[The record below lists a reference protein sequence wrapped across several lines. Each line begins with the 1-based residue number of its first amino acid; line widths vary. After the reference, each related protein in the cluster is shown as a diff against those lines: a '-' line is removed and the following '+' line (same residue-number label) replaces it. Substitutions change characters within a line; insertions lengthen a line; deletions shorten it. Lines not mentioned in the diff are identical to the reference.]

1 MVCQCLENPGLKPT
15 IAQNSIM
22 NMLPKSPVNHLHEE
36 IHIKE
41 EHLIKDEFES
51 STESSN
57 FSTHLESSTIK
68 DLFCEQCKLQFDKKI
83 VYDIHLKIVHKK
95 DTIVPIETRCKPV
108 NDTSTVHEESNSKSS
123 TSKQEIVKSSVS
135 IGNVNA
141 VIIEQ
146 LPRLPT
152 EPLPKALIEKEIETS
167 NCTLC
172 DACFL
177 YKIDLAMHIASTHKA
192 NKQFKCTLCNYKTT
206 RKYILRE
213 HIKSN
218 HEGKKPFKNICDYS
232 FSQRSYMNRHVESVH
247 EGKKPFKCDICDY
260 SFSPESHENTFK
272 CEICNYC
279 CFLTKQMNQQG

>member
-108 NDTSTVHEESNSKSS
+108 NDTSTDHEEHSQHKCILCLSFSS
-123 TSKQEIVKSSVS
+123 TNSGI
-135 IGNVNA
+135 IA
-141 VIIEQ
+141 ILCVI
-146 LPRLPT
+146 LLG
-152 EPLPKALIEKEIETS
+152 
-167 NCTLC
+167 
-172 DACFL
+172 
-177 YKIDLAMHIASTHKA
+177 
-192 NKQFKCTLCNYKTT
+192 
-206 RKYILRE
+206 
-213 HIKSN
+213 
-218 HEGKKPFKNICDYS
+218 GKFFY
-232 FSQRSYMNRHVESVH
+232 
-247 EGKKPFKCDICDY
+247 G
-260 SFSPESHENTFK
+260 
-272 CEICNYC
+272 
-279 CFLTKQMNQQG
+279 